1 MPTSERCGHV
11 LPESGFLVVK
21 RATERY
27 RGVDRGAL
35 APFTSNDRSLT
46 HSVPLAETRLVEL
59 LDREYCSVCDCGFVA
74 SEHDAIDVLGWAE
87 LEDPGVYEI
96 IWARV
101 LGAVGAP
108 PDDYERLGFEP
119 TWFWSDHFSA
129 VQNTL
134 FRRLWPPAGSWPR
147 FREFANVLNAHGLFD
162 DADTALAFREAYWSW
177 ENAEIGDFEI
187 AEVWTSRT

>member
-1 MPTSERCGHV
+1 RGPQPRGGPGRRDGAGRDDGRDREALLHHPARAQRADALHGLTRRTVVMPTSERCGHV

-87 LEDPGVYEI
+87 LEDPGVNEI

-108 PDDYERLGFEP
+108 PDDYERLG
-119 TWFWSDHFSA
+119 
-129 VQNTL
+129 
-134 FRRLWPPAGSWPR
+134 
-147 FREFANVLNAHGLFD
+147 
-162 DADTALAFREAYWSW
+162 
-177 ENAEIGDFEI
+177 
-187 AEVWTSRT
+187 